1 MIKKYYFLL
10 FIILLSYLPTSGIN
24 RINGKSPNIIILFA
38 DDLGYGDLGCYGHP
52 TIKTPNLDKMAK
64 EGIRFTSFY
73 TAASVCTPARAAL
86 LTGRY
91 PVRSGMTSVL
101 NAKSENGLP
110 LEEITIAELLK
121 NEGYKTG
128 IIGKWHL
135 GHNEK
140 YLPSNQGFDYYFGIP
155 YSNDNNAISAPG
167 NKYLQAGP
175 LPLIRNTEVIETGV
189 SMNSITKRY
198 TEEAKDFILR
208 AGNEKFFLY
217 LAYTMPHVPIDASSD
232 FKGKSKAGLY
242 GDVIEELDWSVGEIL
257 QLLTKKGISKNTL
270 VIFSSDN
277 GPINN
282 EKSFEAIGYDTV
294 LIKPWHGGSTGLLR
308 GGKYTVYEGGFRVPG
323 IIKWDDHINCNQ
335 VISDMVTTMD
345 IFTTV
350 ATLAG
355 ASVSEDRKYDG
366 NDLSGMLLEG
376 KPSPTSQFL
385 FYKRDLLSAIR
396 IGDWKYIFSSHNIP
410 GVKPI
415 RPIDELYNLKNDLE
429 EKFNVASR
437 YKEKVKELKKFI
449 DK

>member
-1 MIKKYYFLL
+1 
-10 FIILLSYLPTSGIN
+10 
-24 RINGKSPNIIILFA
+24 
-38 DDLGYGDLGCYGHP
+38 
-52 TIKTPNLDKMAK
+52 
-64 EGIRFTSFY
+64 
-73 TAASVCTPARAAL
+73 V
-86 LTGRY
+86 
-91 PVRSGMTSVL
+91 
-101 NAKSENGLP
+101 
-110 LEEITIAELLK
+110 
-121 NEGYKTG
+121 
-128 IIGKWHL
+128 
-135 GHNEK
+135 
-140 YLPSNQGFDYYFGIP
+140 PS
-155 YSNDNNAISAPG
+155 
-167 NKYLQAGP
+167 
-175 LPLIRNTEVIETGV
+175 
-189 SMNSITKRY
+189 
-198 TEEAKDFILR
+198 
-208 AGNEKFFLY
+208 
-217 LAYTMPHVPIDASSD
+217 DASSD